1 MLWQPW
7 LIPCGRMTVA
17 DEVGHLTRDLDVMMP
32 LRRYWRLLARYLAP
46 RRGTVLLL
54 ALLLLGGIALELLG
68 PQLLRDFLDRA
79 EGGDT
84 TSDLRAIAFLFV
96 GVALLAQGT
105 AVAETYLAESVGW
118 AATNDLRADLAA
130 HCLNLDLHFHHAHTP
145 GELLT
150 RIDGDVTALANF
162 FSRFVLTLLGNTLLL
177 LGVLALLW
185 REDWRIGLGVGLFTG
200 VTLAAMLRLY
210 ALARPLWRAVE
221 QEGALFYGFV
231 GERLA
236 GLEDLRTSGPTA
248 TAYVLRRLAERL
260 RAWVPLLLRAVF
272 AGQAVWMVALSLFAL
287 ANALALTVGTG
298 LFRADAASLGTIY
311 LIVAYT
317 GLLIRPIARLQA
329 EIADLQQAGASM
341 DRVEELFA
349 IHPAI
354 GDGPGTALRNGAL
367 AVTFRDVSFS
377 YDGTALA
384 LRDVSFALAPG
395 QTLGLLG
402 RTGSGKTTLARLL
415 PRFHDPTVGTI
426 ALGDVDLGDA
436 RVADV
441 RARVGLVTQDVQ
453 LFAASVRDN
462 LTFFDPAIA
471 DARLLA
477 AIDELGLRSWF
488 AVLPAGLDT
497 PLAPGGVDLSAGEAQ
512 LLALVRVFLRDPG
525 LVILDE
531 ASSRL
536 DPATECLIERAIT
549 RLLIG
554 RTGIIIAH
562 RPATLRRVDT
572 LIVLEDGRVVEQG
585 ARAELARNPASH
597 FARLLATGSDAAAP
611 DDPTEVLA

>member
-1 MLWQPW
+1 MF
-7 LIPCGRMTVA
+7 
-17 DEVGHLTRDLDVMMP
+17 
-32 LRRYWRLLARYLAP
+32 
-46 RRGTVLLL
+46 LL

-79 EGGDT
+79 QRGDT
-84 TSDLRAIAFLFV
+84 PRDLRTIALLFG

-105 AVAETYLAESVGW
+105 AVAETYLAETVGW
-118 AATNDLRADLAA
+118 ATTNDLRADLAA
-130 HCLNLDLHFHHAHTP
+130 HCLSLDLHFHQAHTP

-177 LGVLALLW
+177 FGVLALLW
-185 REDWRIGLGVGLFTG
+185 REDWRIGLGMGLFAG

-210 ALARPLWRAVE
+210 AVARPRWRAVE
-221 QEGALFYGFV
+221 QEGALFYGFI

-248 TAYVLRRLAERL
+248 TTYVLRRFAERL
-260 RAWVPLLLRAVF
+260 RAWIPLLLRAVF

-287 ANALALTVGTG
+287 ANALALTVATR
-298 LFRADAASLGTIY
+298 LFRAEAVSIGTLY
-311 LIVAYT
+311 LIVTYT

-329 EIADLQQAGASM
+329 EIADLQQAGASI

-349 IHPAI
+349 TKPAI
-354 GDGPGTALRNGAL
+354 GDGPGAALPDGAL
-367 AVTFRDVSFS
+367 AVAFQGVSFS
-377 YDGTALA
+377 YGGATLA
-384 LRDVSFALAPG
+384 LHDVSFALAPG
-395 QTLGLLG
+395 RVLGLLG

-415 PRFHDPTVGTI
+415 PRFHDPTSGSI
-426 ALGDVDLGDA
+426 ALGAIDLRAA
-436 RVADV
+436 RIADI

-462 LTFFDPAIA
+462 LTFFDPTIA

-477 AIDELGLRSWF
+477 AIDGLGLGGWF
-488 AVLPAGLDT
+488 AALPAGLDT
-497 PLAPGGVDLSAGEAQ
+497 VLAPGGGDLSAGEAQ

-525 LVILDE
+525 LIILDE
-531 ASSRL
+531 AASRL
-536 DPATECLIERAIT
+536 DPATERLIAHAIT
-549 RLLIG
+549 RLLSG

-562 RPATLRRVDT
+562 HLTTLRWVDT
-572 LIVLEDGRVVEQG
+572 ILILDEGRVVEQG
-585 ARAELARNPASH
+585 ERAALAGDPTSR
-597 FARLLATGSDAAAP
+597 FARLLATGQLARTAAS